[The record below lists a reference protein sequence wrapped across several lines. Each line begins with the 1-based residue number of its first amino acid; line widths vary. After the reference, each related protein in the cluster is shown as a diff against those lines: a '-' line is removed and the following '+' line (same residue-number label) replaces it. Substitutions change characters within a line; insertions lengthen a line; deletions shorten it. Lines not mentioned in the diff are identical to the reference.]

1 MQIYLDYIL
10 VYFYTEKEHHSE
22 LFVEQQV
29 ESGKKPAKSNQ
40 NQVKSKEKWAKSN
53 EQQATSK
60 K

>member
-40 NQVKSKEKWAKSN
+40 NQVKSKEK
-53 EQQATSK
+53 
-60 K
+60 